1 MPFTIQVGP
10 SWAVIWPKMYL
21 RAGVGAVTGD
31 DVDGLATVAD
41 ALGAAAAEEAEQ
53 PATETARAAMAH
65 PVSRR
70 FRPGIGPTSV
80 STTTG
85 R

>member
-1 MPFTIQVGP
+1 
-10 SWAVIWPKMYL
+10 
-21 RAGVGAVTGD
+21 
-31 DVDGLATVAD
+31 
-41 ALGAAAAEEAEQ
+41 
-53 PATETARAAMAH
+53 MAH